1 MTHPILALQGALRAA
16 FADDAVLVALIGAD
30 GVFDAPPRGREPPYV
45 TIFRHDIAP
54 RDGDLAPGHTHRLV
68 LQAWAAGPSRKE
80 ALAIVDRLVAVAL
93 DAPLAPDGLA
103 VTLRRHERTET
114 AIDARTGRAR
124 ATLTLGLFTEPSA

>member
-16 FADDAVLVALIGAD
+16 LAEDAALVALIGAD

-45 TIFRHDIAP
+45 TILRHDIAA
-54 RDGDLAPGHTHRLV
+54 RDGDLTPGHAHRLV

-80 ALAIVDRLVAVAL
+80 AMALVDRLMAVGL
-93 DAPLAPDGLA
+93 DAPLAPEGLV

-124 ATLTLGLFTEPSA
+124 ATLTLGFFTEPSA